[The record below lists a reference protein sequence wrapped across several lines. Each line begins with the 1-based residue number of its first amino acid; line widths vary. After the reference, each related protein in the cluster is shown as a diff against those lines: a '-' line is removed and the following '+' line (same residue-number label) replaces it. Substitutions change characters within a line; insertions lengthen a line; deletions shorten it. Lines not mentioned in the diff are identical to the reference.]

1 MIRRNRV
8 PKRSCNAFVAT
19 RFLLVCLPT
28 LQIYEK
34 KATVAELHYCSH
46 STGSQSGKLVS
57 MDYTNIIE
65 LMDQHFASHSTE
77 KKIPG
82 AAYGL
87 IKDGKLIHAKGFGET
102 VLDSNSCPDKSSVFR
117 IASMTKSFT
126 ATAILLLRD
135 AGKLRLDDDITIYLP
150 WTDSIGIPDFGHVIT
165 IRDLL
170 TMNAGFPTDDPWGD
184 RQESLE
190 IDSFDDLVSQGLS
203 FTRAP
208 RMGFEYSN
216 LGYALLGRIISVTSG
231 MDYLDFVKSAI
242 HQPLKMSSSTFHQS
256 EVASEQ
262 FVQGYAEFA
271 SGFVPEPL
279 TVPGAFSAMG
289 GLLSN
294 VEDLAKWVA
303 GFQSAWKETSDHPL
317 QKWSRREM
325 QEPQRHA
332 RTAAFTDPHT
342 DQIKSITTSYGYG
355 LLVDDDSLLG
365 RFVSHS
371 GGYPGFGSHMRW
383 HPESGWGIVALGNR
397 TYAPMMPAAS
407 EAMNIIIR
415 DHVKAPVISESLL
428 WPDTAAAMSA
438 VEELLVSGNQSIA
451 DDWFAVNMD
460 LDQPRS
466 ERMAALAGVV
476 GNGAKISRVSE
487 SLKSTT
493 PAHAKW
499 QVTSDAGLLEIEI
512 LLTPTKPPK
521 IQTIK
526 VAKVPS

>member
-1 MIRRNRV
+1 MGH
-8 PKRSCNAFVAT
+8 
-19 RFLLVCLPT
+19 
-28 LQIYEK
+28 Q
-34 KATVAELHYCSH
+34 
-46 STGSQSGKLVS
+46 
-57 MDYTNIIE
+57 NIID
-65 LMDQHFASHSTE
+65 LLDQHFLQHQQE
-77 KKIPG
+77 RKIPG
-82 AAYGL
+82 VAYGL
-87 IKDGKLIHAKGFGET
+87 IKDGELVHSKGFGET
-102 VLDSNSCPDKSSVFR
+102 VLDSNTCPAKSSVFR

-150 WTDSIGIPDFGHVIT
+150 WTDSIGIPEFGHVIT

-190 IDSFDDLVSQGLS
+190 IETFDDLVSQGLS

-216 LGYALLGRIISVTSG
+216 LGYALLGRVISVVSG
-231 MDYLDFVKSAI
+231 MDYLDFVKTEI
-242 HQPLKMSSSTFHQS
+242 HNPLTMSSTTFHQS
-256 EVASEQ
+256 EVSLDQ

-271 SGFVPEPL
+271 SGFVAEPL

-303 GFQSAWKETSDHPL
+303 GFQSAWDETSQHPL

-407 EAMNIIIR
+407 EAMNLIVR
-415 DHVKAPVISESLL
+415 DHVTANAVSERQL
-428 WPDTAAAMSA
+428 WPETVAAISA
-438 VEELLVSGNQSIA
+438 VEELLASGNQSIA
-451 DDWFAVNMD
+451 DEWFAVNMD

-466 ERMAALAGVV
+466 ERMAAISALIGH
-476 GNGAKISRVSE
+476 GSKISRVPK

-499 QVTSDAGLLEIEI
+499 QVASDAGLLEIEI

-521 IQTIK
+521 VQTLK
-526 VAKVPS
+526 VAKVLT

>member
-1 MIRRNRV
+1 
-8 PKRSCNAFVAT
+8 
-19 RFLLVCLPT
+19 LPT

-34 KATVAELHYCSH
+34 KATVAELHYCPH

-57 MDYTNIIE
+57 MDYKNIIE
-65 LMDQHFASHSTE
+65 LMDQHFASHLTE

-82 AAYGL
+82 VAYGL
-87 IKDGKLIHAKGFGET
+87 IKDGKLIHSKGFGET
-102 VLDSNSCPDKSSVFR
+102 VLDSNNCPDKSSVFR

-135 AGKLRLDDDITIYLP
+135 AGKLRLDDDVTIYLP

-190 IDSFDDLVSQGLS
+190 IETFDDLVSQGLS

-242 HQPLKMSSSTFHQS
+242 HQSLEMSSTTFQQS
-256 EVASEQ
+256 EVAVEQ

-294 VEDLAKWVA
+294 IEDLAKWVA
-303 GFQSAWKETSDHPL
+303 GFQSAWNENSDHPL

-332 RTAAFTDPHT
+332 RTTAFTDPHT

-397 TYAPMMPAAS
+397 TYAPMMPAAT
-407 EAMNIIIR
+407 EAMNMIIR
-415 DHVKAPVISESLL
+415 DYFDAGSDVESKLWSETVKAMFAI
-428 WPDTAAAMSA
+428 
-438 VEELLVSGNQSIA
+438 EELLATGNQSIA
-451 DDWFAVNMD
+451 DEWFAVNMD

-466 ERMAALAGVV
+466 ERMAALSGVV
-476 GNGAKISRVSE
+476 GTGSKISRVSK
-487 SLKSTT
+487 SLTSNT

-499 QVTSDAGLLEIEI
+499 QVSGSSGLVEIEI

-521 IQTIK
+521 VQTLR
-526 VAKVPS
+526 VAKVLA

>member
-1 MIRRNRV
+1 M
-8 PKRSCNAFVAT
+8 
-19 RFLLVCLPT
+19 
-28 LQIYEK
+28 
-34 KATVAELHYCSH
+34 
-46 STGSQSGKLVS
+46 SGKLEPVEHK
-57 MDYTNIIE
+57 IIID
-65 LMDQHFASHSTE
+65 LLDQHFLQHKQE
-77 KKIPG
+77 KNIPG
-82 AAYGL
+82 VAYGL
-87 IKDGKLIHAKGFGET
+87 LKDGHLIHSKGFGKT
-102 VLDSNSCPDKSSVFR
+102 VLTANICPDSSSVFR

-126 ATAILLLRD
+126 ATAILILRD

-190 IDSFDDLVSQGLS
+190 IESFDDLVSQGLS

-231 MDYLDFVKSAI
+231 MDYLDFIKSAI
-242 HQPLKMSSSTFHQS
+242 HQPLKMASTTFYQS
-256 EVASEQ
+256 EVPNKQ

-271 SGFVPEPL
+271 SGFEPEPL

-294 VEDLAKWVA
+294 IEDLAKWVS
-303 GFQSAWKETSDHPL
+303 GFQSAWNEVSEHPL

-325 QEPQRHA
+325 QEPQLHA
-332 RTAAFTDPHT
+332 RTTAFTDPHT

-383 HPESGWGIVALGNR
+383 HPESGWAIVALGNR
-397 TYAPMMPAAS
+397 TYAPMMPAVS
-407 EAMNIIIR
+407 EAMNLIIR
-415 DHVKAPVISESLL
+415 DHDSEKLVSESML
-428 WPDTAAAMSA
+428 WSETVAAMSA
-438 VEELLVSGNQSIA
+438 MEDLLSTGNQYIA
-451 DDWFAVNMD
+451 DSWFAVNMD
-460 LDQPRS
+460 LDQPRP
-466 ERMAALAGVV
+466 ERMAAILSTV
-476 GNGAKISRVSE
+476 GKNSKISRVSE
-487 SLKSTT
+487 SLKCTT
-493 PAHAKW
+493 PAHVNW
-499 QVTSDAGLLEIEI
+499 QVTSEAGLVEIEI
-512 LLTPTKPPK
+512 LLSPTKPPK
-521 IQTIK
+521 IQTLK

>member
-1 MIRRNRV
+1 
-8 PKRSCNAFVAT
+8 
-19 RFLLVCLPT
+19 
-28 LQIYEK
+28 
-34 KATVAELHYCSH
+34 
-46 STGSQSGKLVS
+46 
-57 MDYTNIIE
+57 MDYQHIFDLI
-65 LMDQHFASHSTE
+65 DQHFLKHQE
-77 KKIPG
+77 DKKIPG
-82 AAYGL
+82 VAYGL
-87 IKDGKLIHAKGFGET
+87 IKEGELVHSRGFGQT
-102 VLDSNSCPDKSSVFR
+102 ALDSNTCPDKSSVFR

-135 AGKLRLDDDITIYLP
+135 AGKLRLDDDITMYLP
-150 WTDSIGIPDFGHVIT
+150 WTDSIGIPESGHVIT

-190 IDSFDDLVSQGLS
+190 IESFDNLVSQGLR

-231 MDYLDFVKSAI
+231 MDYLDFVKTAI
-242 HQPLKMSSSTFHQS
+242 HQPLQMSSTTFHQS
-256 EVASEQ
+256 EVVGEN

-271 SGFVPEPL
+271 TGFVPEPL
-279 TVPGAFSAMG
+279 TIPGAFSAMG

-294 VEDLAKWVA
+294 VADLAKWVA
-303 GFQSAWKETSDHPL
+303 GFQSAWHDSSTHPL
-317 QKWSRREM
+317 QRWSRREM

-342 DQIKSITTSYGYG
+342 DQIKSVTTSYGFG
-355 LLVDDDSLLG
+355 LMVDDDSLLG

-383 HPESGWGIVALGNR
+383 HPQSGWGIVALGNR

-407 EAMNIIIR
+407 EALAIIAR
-415 DHVKAPVISESLL
+415 DHTPIKTYSESDV
-428 WPDTAAAMSA
+428 WFETASAMKV
-438 VEELLVSGNQSIA
+438 VEELLANWDNQLA

-460 LDQPRS
+460 LDQPRN
-466 ERMAALAGVV
+466 ERMAAILTLVAS
-476 GNGAKISRVSE
+476 GANTSRVPG
-487 SLKSTT
+487 SLTTTT

-499 QVTSDAGLLEIEI
+499 HVTSDSGLIEVE
-512 LLTPTKPPK
+512 LLMSPTTPPK
-521 IQTIK
+521 IQTLK
-526 VAKVPS
+526 VAKAPQ

>member
-1 MIRRNRV
+1 
-8 PKRSCNAFVAT
+8 
-19 RFLLVCLPT
+19 
-28 LQIYEK
+28 
-34 KATVAELHYCSH
+34 
-46 STGSQSGKLVS
+46 
-57 MDYTNIIE
+57 
-65 LMDQHFASHSTE
+65 MDQHFSKHQE
-77 KKIPG
+77 DKKIPG
-82 AAYGL
+82 VAYGL

-102 VLDSNSCPDKSSVFR
+102 VLDSNTCPDSASVFR

-150 WTDSIGIPDFGHVIT
+150 WTNSIGIPDFGHVIT

-190 IDSFDDLVSQGLS
+190 INSFDDLVSQGLS

-216 LGYALLGRIISVTSG
+216 LGYALLGRIITVTSG
-231 MDYLDFVKSAI
+231 MDYLDFVKTAI
-242 HQPLKMSSSTFHQS
+242 HEPLKMSSSTFHQS
-256 EVASEQ
+256 EVAEKQ

-294 VEDLAKWVA
+294 VADLAKWVA
-303 GFQSAWKETSDHPL
+303 GFQSAWNESSTHPL
-317 QKWSRREM
+317 QRWSRREM

-342 DQIKSITTSYGYG
+342 NQIKSITTSYGYG
-355 LLVDDDSLLG
+355 LLIDDDSLLG

-383 HPESGWGIVALGNR
+383 HPASGWGIVALGNR
-397 TYAPMMPAAS
+397 TYSPMVFAAS
-407 EAMNIIIR
+407 EALAMIVR
-415 DHVKAPVISESLL
+415 DFVAPKVVTESDV
-428 WPDTAAAMSA
+428 WQETATAMSL
-438 VEELLVSGNQSIA
+438 VEKLITAWDDEIA
-451 DDWFAVNMD
+451 DENFASNMD
-460 LDQPRS
+460 LDQPRL
-466 ERMAALAGVV
+466 ERAAAIARVVLSSSGVTRVAGSMTS
-476 GNGAKISRVSE
+476 N
-487 SLKSTT
+487 T
-493 PAHAKW
+493 PAHGKW
-499 QVTSDAGLLEIEI
+499 LVSGESGLIELE
-512 LLTPTKPPK
+512 LLMSPTRPAK
-521 IQTIK
+521 IQSLK
-526 VAKVPS
+526 VAKAPDE

>member
-1 MIRRNRV
+1 M
-8 PKRSCNAFVAT
+8 
-19 RFLLVCLPT
+19 
-28 LQIYEK
+28 
-34 KATVAELHYCSH
+34 
-46 STGSQSGKLVS
+46 SGKLIS
-57 MDYTNIIE
+57 MGHQNIID
-65 LMDQHFASHSTE
+65 LLDQHFLQHQE
-77 KKIPG
+77 ERKIPG
-82 AAYGL
+82 VAYGL
-87 IKDGKLIHAKGFGET
+87 IKDGNLIHCKGFGET
-102 VLDSNSCPDKSSVFR
+102 VLDSNTCPNESSVFR

-135 AGKLRLDDDITIYLP
+135 AGKLRFDDDITMYLP
-150 WTDSIGIPDFGHVIT
+150 WTDSIGIPEFGHVIT

-190 IDSFDDLVSQGLS
+190 IETFDDLVSQGLS

-216 LGYALLGRIISVTSG
+216 LGYALLGRVVTVVSG
-231 MDYLDFVKSAI
+231 MDYLDFVKTEI
-242 HQPLKMSSSTFHQS
+242 HQPLAMSSTTFHQS
-256 EVASEQ
+256 EISDEN

-294 VEDLAKWVA
+294 VEDLAKWVI
-303 GFQSAWKETSDHPL
+303 GFQSAWNETSQHPL
-317 QKWSRREM
+317 KKWSRREM

-397 TYAPMMPAAS
+397 TYAPMMPVAS
-407 EAMNIIIR
+407 EAMNLIIR
-415 DHVKAPVISESLL
+415 DHVTADAVSESRLWPETVSAMGAIESLL
-428 WPDTAAAMSA
+428 ATSD
-438 VEELLVSGNQSIA
+438 NSIA

-466 ERMAALAGVV
+466 ERMAAMAGLI
-476 GNGAKISRVSE
+476 GKASKISRISH

-499 QVTSDAGLLEIEI
+499 QVASDSGLIEIEI
-512 LLTPTKPPK
+512 LLTPTRPPK
-521 IQTIK
+521 VQTLK

>member
-1 MIRRNRV
+1 MEH
-8 PKRSCNAFVAT
+8 
-19 RFLLVCLPT
+19 
-28 LQIYEK
+28 Q
-34 KATVAELHYCSH
+34 
-46 STGSQSGKLVS
+46 
-57 MDYTNIIE
+57 NIID
-65 LMDQHFASHSTE
+65 LLDQHFLQHQLE

-82 AAYGL
+82 VAYGL
-87 IKDGKLIHAKGFGET
+87 VKDGKLIHSKGFGET
-102 VLDSNSCPDKSSVFR
+102 VLDTNKCPDESSVFR

-135 AGKLRLDDDITIYLP
+135 AGKLRLDDDIRKYLP

-190 IDSFDDLVSQGLS
+190 IESFDDLVSQGLS

-242 HQPLKMSSSTFHQS
+242 HQPLKMSSTTFHQS
-256 EVASEQ
+256 EVAKEQ

-294 VEDLAKWVA
+294 VEDLAKWVS
-303 GFQSAWKETSDHPL
+303 GFQSAWNESSDHPL

-332 RTAAFTDPHT
+332 RTTAFTDPHT

-355 LLVDDDSLLG
+355 LLVDEDSLLG

-407 EAMNIIIR
+407 EAMNLIIR
-415 DHVKAPVISESLL
+415 DHVPAKLASESML
-428 WPDTAAAMSA
+428 WPETVAAMSA
-438 VEELLVSGNQSIA
+438 VEELLSTGNQSIA
-451 DDWFAVNMD
+451 DAWFAINMD
-460 LDQPRS
+460 LDQPRP
-466 ERMAALAGVV
+466 ERMAAILGTV
-476 GNGAKISRVSE
+476 GKNSKISRVSE
-487 SLKSTT
+487 SLKSAT
-493 PAHAKW
+493 PANVKW
-499 QVTSDAGLLEIEI
+499 QVTSDAGLVEIEI
-512 LLTPTKPPK
+512 LLSPTKPPK
-521 IQTIK
+521 IQTLK

>member
-1 MIRRNRV
+1 
-8 PKRSCNAFVAT
+8 
-19 RFLLVCLPT
+19 
-28 LQIYEK
+28 
-34 KATVAELHYCSH
+34 
-46 STGSQSGKLVS
+46 
-57 MDYTNIIE
+57 MDNQHIFD
-65 LMDQHFASHSTE
+65 LMDQHFSKHQE
-77 KKIPG
+77 DKKIPG
-82 AAYGL
+82 VAYGL

-102 VLDSNSCPDKSSVFR
+102 VLDSNTCPDSASVFR

-150 WTDSIGIPDFGHVIT
+150 WTNSIGIPDFGHVIT

-190 IDSFDDLVSQGLS
+190 INSFDDLVSQGLS

-216 LGYALLGRIISVTSG
+216 LGYALLGRIITVTSG
-231 MDYLDFVKSAI
+231 MDYLDFVKTAI
-242 HQPLKMSSSTFHQS
+242 HEPLKMSSTTFHQS
-256 EVASEQ
+256 EVAEKQ

-271 SGFVPEPL
+271 AGFVPEPL

-294 VEDLAKWVA
+294 VADLAKWVA
-303 GFQSAWKETSDHPL
+303 GFQTAWNETSDHPL

-332 RTAAFTDPHT
+332 RTAAFTDPHA

-383 HPESGWGIVALGNR
+383 HPQSGWGIVALGNR

-415 DHVKAPVISESLL
+415 DHFDAGSTLESNL

-438 VEELLVSGNQSIA
+438 VEELLASGNQSIA

-466 ERMAALAGVV
+466 ERMAALAEAIR
-476 GNGAKISRVSE
+476 NGSKISRVSE

-499 QVTSDAGLLEIEI
+499 QVASDSGLLDIEI

-526 VAKVPS
+526 VAKAPQ

>member
-1 MIRRNRV
+1 
-8 PKRSCNAFVAT
+8 
-19 RFLLVCLPT
+19 
-28 LQIYEK
+28 
-34 KATVAELHYCSH
+34 
-46 STGSQSGKLVS
+46 
-57 MDYTNIIE
+57 MDYPNIIE
-65 LMDQHFASHSTE
+65 LMDQHFASHLTE
-77 KKIPG
+77 RKIPG
-82 AAYGL
+82 IAYGL
-87 IKDGKLIHAKGFGET
+87 IKDGNLIHSQGFGET
-102 VLDSNSCPDKSSVFR
+102 VLDSNTCPEKSSVFR

-184 RQESLE
+184 RQESLAIE
-190 IDSFDDLVSQGLS
+190 TFDDLVSQGLS
-203 FTRAP
+203 FARAP

-242 HQPLKMSSSTFHQS
+242 HQPLKMSSTTFHQL
-256 EVASEQ
+256 EVSPEQ

-294 VEDLAKWVA
+294 IEDLAKWVA
-303 GFQSAWKETSDHPL
+303 GFQSAWNETSDHPL

-332 RTAAFTDPHT
+332 RTTAFMDPHS

-355 LLVDDDSLLG
+355 LLVDDDSLFG

-383 HPESGWGIVALGNR
+383 HPEAGWGIVALGNR
-397 TYAPMMPAAS
+397 TYAPMMPAAT
-407 EAMNIIIR
+407 EAMNLIIR
-415 DHVKAPVISESLL
+415 DHFDAGASVESKL
-428 WPDTAAAMSA
+428 WPETVEAMSA
-438 VEELLVSGNQSIA
+438 IEELLTFGNQSIA
-451 DDWFAVNMD
+451 DRWFAVNMD

-466 ERMAALAGVV
+466 ERMASIIELIGTRS
-476 GNGAKISRVSE
+476 KLSRVSE

-499 QVTSDAGLLEIEI
+499 QVASDAGLIEIEI

-521 IQTIK
+521 VQSLK

>member
-1 MIRRNRV
+1 
-8 PKRSCNAFVAT
+8 
-19 RFLLVCLPT
+19 
-28 LQIYEK
+28 
-34 KATVAELHYCSH
+34 
-46 STGSQSGKLVS
+46 
-57 MDYTNIIE
+57 MDNQHIFD
-65 LMDQHFASHSTE
+65 LMDQHFSKHQE
-77 KKIPG
+77 DKKIPG
-82 AAYGL
+82 VAYGL

-102 VLDSNSCPDKSSVFR
+102 VLDSNTCPNSASMFR

-150 WTDSIGIPDFGHVIT
+150 WTNSIGIPDFGHVIT

-190 IDSFDDLVSQGLS
+190 IESFDDLVSQGLS

-216 LGYALLGRIISVTSG
+216 LGYALLGRIITVTSG
-231 MDYLDFVKSAI
+231 MDYLDFVKTAI
-242 HQPLKMSSSTFHQS
+242 HEPLKMSSTTFHQS
-256 EVASEQ
+256 EVAEKQ

-271 SGFVPEPL
+271 AGFVPEPL

-303 GFQSAWKETSDHPL
+303 GFQSAWNETSDHPL
-317 QKWSRREM
+317 RKWSRREM

-342 DQIKSITTSYGYG
+342 NQIKSITTSYGYG

-383 HPESGWGIVALGNR
+383 HPQSGWGIVALGNR

-415 DHVKAPVISESLL
+415 DHAPAKTYSESDV
-428 WPDTAAAMSA
+428 WFETASAMKV
-438 VEELLVSGNQSIA
+438 VEELLTNWDNRLA

-466 ERMAALAGVV
+466 ERMAALAEAVR
-476 GNGAKISRVSE
+476 NGSKISRVSE

-499 QVTSDAGLLEIEI
+499 QVASDSGLIEVELLMSPTS
-512 LLTPTKPPK
+512 PPK
-521 IQTIK
+521 IQALK
-526 VAKVPS
+526 VAKAPQ

>member
-1 MIRRNRV
+1 
-8 PKRSCNAFVAT
+8 
-19 RFLLVCLPT
+19 
-28 LQIYEK
+28 
-34 KATVAELHYCSH
+34 
-46 STGSQSGKLVS
+46 
-57 MDYTNIIE
+57 MDYQHIFDLT
-65 LMDQHFASHSTE
+65 DQHFLKHRE
-77 KKIPG
+77 DKEIPG
-82 AAYGL
+82 VAFGL
-87 IKDGKLIHAKGFGET
+87 IKDGQLVHAKGFGET
-102 VLDSNSCPDKSSVFR
+102 VLDSNSCPDESSVFR

-135 AGKLRLDDDITIYLP
+135 AGKLRLDDDITQYLP
-150 WTDSIGIPDFGHVIT
+150 WTDSIGIPEFGHVIT

-190 IDSFDDLVSQGLS
+190 IETFDDLVSQGLS

-216 LGYALLGRIISVTSG
+216 LGYALLGRVISVTSG

-242 HQPLKMSSSTFHQS
+242 HQPLEMSSTTFYQS
-256 EVASEQ
+256 EVSRNQ

-271 SGFVPEPL
+271 SGFVSEPL

-294 VEDLAKWVA
+294 VEDLAKWVS
-303 GFQSAWKETSDHPL
+303 GFQSAWNEASVHPL
-317 QKWSRREM
+317 QRWSRREM

-383 HPESGWGIVALGNR
+383 HPQSGWGIVALGNR

-415 DHVKAPVISESLL
+415 DFVPARTYSESDLWFETASAMGAIEVLL
-428 WPDTAAAMSA
+428 HNWDDQ
-438 VEELLVSGNQSIA
+438 LA
-451 DDWFAVNMD
+451 DEWFAINMD
-460 LDQPRS
+460 LDQPRK
-466 ERMAALAGVV
+466 ERVASILAIIGKDSTINRIP
-476 GNGAKISRVSE
+476 GT
-487 SLKSTT
+487 LLSTT

-499 QVTSDAGLLEIEI
+499 QISSDSGLVEIEI
-512 LLTPTKPPK
+512 LMSPTTPTK
-521 IQTIK
+521 IQTLK
-526 VAKVPS
+526 VSKVLA

>member
-1 MIRRNRV
+1 M
-8 PKRSCNAFVAT
+8 
-19 RFLLVCLPT
+19 
-28 LQIYEK
+28 
-34 KATVAELHYCSH
+34 
-46 STGSQSGKLVS
+46 SGKLIS
-57 MDYTNIIE
+57 MEYQNIIN
-65 LMDQHFASHSTE
+65 LLDQHFLQHQLD

-82 AAYGL
+82 VAYGL
-87 IKDGKLIHAKGFGET
+87 IKDGQLIHSKGFGET
-102 VLDSNSCPDKSSVFR
+102 ILDSDSVPDKSSVFR

-150 WTDSIGIPDFGHVIT
+150 WTGSIGIPEFGHVIT
-165 IRDLL
+165 VRDLL

-190 IDSFDDLVSQGLS
+190 IETFDDLVSQGLS

-242 HQPLKMSSSTFHQS
+242 HEPLKMSSSTFHQS
-256 EVASEQ
+256 DVAAEQ

-279 TVPGAFSAMG
+279 TIPGAFSAMG
-289 GLLSN
+289 GLLSSI
-294 VEDLAKWVA
+294 EDLAKWIA
-303 GFQSAWKETSDHPL
+303 GFQSAWNETSNHPL

-397 TYAPMMPAAS
+397 TYAPMMLAAT

-415 DHVKAPVISESLL
+415 DHVTLDAESESKL
-428 WPDTAAAMSA
+428 WPDTAKAMFA
-438 VEELLVSGNQSIA
+438 IEELLVSGNQSIA
-451 DDWFAVNMD
+451 DDWFADNMD

-466 ERMAALAGVV
+466 ERMAVISALL
-476 GNGAKISRVSE
+476 GNESTISRVFG
-487 SLKSTT
+487 SLQSTT

-499 QVTSDAGLLEIEI
+499 QVSIGSGLFEIEI

-521 IQTIK
+521 VQTLK

>member
-1 MIRRNRV
+1 
-8 PKRSCNAFVAT
+8 
-19 RFLLVCLPT
+19 
-28 LQIYEK
+28 
-34 KATVAELHYCSH
+34 
-46 STGSQSGKLVS
+46 
-57 MDYTNIIE
+57 MDYQHIFD
-65 LMDQHFASHSTE
+65 LMDQYFSKHQQE

-82 AAYGL
+82 VAYGL
-87 IKDGKLIHAKGFGET
+87 IKDGQLVHVKGFGQT
-102 VLDSNSCPDKSSVFR
+102 VLDSGTCPERSSVFR

-150 WTDSIGIPDFGHVIT
+150 WTDSIGVPEFGHPIT
-165 IRDLL
+165 VRDLL

-190 IDSFDDLVSQGLS
+190 IETFDDLVSQGLS

-242 HQPLKMSSSTFHQS
+242 HQPLEMSSTTFHQS
-256 EVASEQ
+256 EVVGEQ

-271 SGFVPEPL
+271 TGFVPEPL

-303 GFQSAWKETSDHPL
+303 GFQSAWNESSTHPL

-332 RTAAFTDPHT
+332 RTTAFTDPHT
-342 DQIKSITTSYGYG
+342 NQIKSITTSYGYG

-383 HPESGWGIVALGNR
+383 HPQSGWGIVALGNR

-407 EAMNIIIR
+407 EALNIIVR
-415 DHVKAPVISESLL
+415 DHVPAKTYSESDV
-428 WPDTAAAMSA
+428 WFETASAMNA
-438 VEELLVSGNQSIA
+438 VEELLTNWDNQLA

-460 LDQPRS
+460 LDQPRV
-466 ERMAALAGVV
+466 ERVAAMTAVTGT
-476 GNGAKISRVSE
+476 GSTISRIPG
-487 SLKSTT
+487 SLSSTT

-499 QVTSDAGLLEIEI
+499 QISSDSGLVEIE
-512 LLTPTKPPK
+512 LLMSPTAPPK
-521 IQTIK
+521 IQTLK
-526 VAKVPS
+526 VAKAPS

>member
-1 MIRRNRV
+1 MEH
-8 PKRSCNAFVAT
+8 
-19 RFLLVCLPT
+19 
-28 LQIYEK
+28 Q
-34 KATVAELHYCSH
+34 
-46 STGSQSGKLVS
+46 
-57 MDYTNIIE
+57 NIID
-65 LMDQHFASHSTE
+65 LLDQHFLQHQLE
-77 KKIPG
+77 KKVPG
-82 AAYGL
+82 VAYGL
-87 IKDGKLIHAKGFGET
+87 VKDGKLIHSKGFGET
-102 VLDSNSCPDKSSVFR
+102 VLDTNKCPDESSVFR

-135 AGKLRLDDDITIYLP
+135 AGKLRLDDDIRKYLP

-190 IDSFDDLVSQGLS
+190 IESFDDLVSQGLS

-242 HQPLKMSSSTFHQS
+242 HQPLKMSSTTFHQS
-256 EVASEQ
+256 EVAKEQ

-289 GLLSN
+289 GLISN
-294 VEDLAKWVA
+294 VEDLAKWVS
-303 GFQSAWKETSDHPL
+303 GFQSAWNESSDHPL

-332 RTAAFTDPHT
+332 RTTAFTDPHT

-355 LLVDDDSLLG
+355 LLVDEDSLLG

-397 TYAPMMPAAS
+397 TYAPMMPVAS
-407 EAMNIIIR
+407 EAMNLIIR
-415 DHVKAPVISESLL
+415 DHVSAKLASESML
-428 WPDTAAAMSA
+428 WPETVAAMSA
-438 VEELLVSGNQSIA
+438 VEELLSTGNQSIA
-451 DDWFAVNMD
+451 DAWFAINMD
-460 LDQPRS
+460 LDQPRP
-466 ERMAALAGVV
+466 ERMAAILGTV
-476 GNGAKISRVSE
+476 GKNSKISRVSE
-487 SLKSTT
+487 SLKSAT
-493 PAHAKW
+493 PANVKW
-499 QVTSDAGLLEIEI
+499 QVTSDAGLVEIEI
-512 LLTPTKPPK
+512 LLSPTKPPK
-521 IQTIK
+521 IQTLK

>member
-1 MIRRNRV
+1 MGH
-8 PKRSCNAFVAT
+8 
-19 RFLLVCLPT
+19 
-28 LQIYEK
+28 Q
-34 KATVAELHYCSH
+34 
-46 STGSQSGKLVS
+46 
-57 MDYTNIIE
+57 NIID
-65 LMDQHFASHSTE
+65 LLDQHFLQHQLD

-82 AAYGL
+82 VAYGL
-87 IKDGKLIHAKGFGET
+87 IKDGQLIHSKGFGET
-102 VLDSNSCPDKSSVFR
+102 VLDSNSCPDKFSVFR

-150 WTDSIGIPDFGHVIT
+150 WTDSIGIPEFGHVIT

-190 IDSFDDLVSQGLS
+190 IETFDDLVSQGLS

-216 LGYALLGRIISVTSG
+216 LGYALLGRVITVVSG
-231 MDYLDFVKSAI
+231 MDYLDFVKSEI
-242 HQPLKMSSSTFHQS
+242 HKPLGMSSTTFHQS
-256 EVASEQ
+256 EVSKEK

-294 VEDLAKWVA
+294 VEDLAKWVS
-303 GFQSAWKETSDHPL
+303 GFHSAWNEKSQHPL

-407 EAMNIIIR
+407 EAMNLIIR
-415 DHVKAPVISESLL
+415 DHVTADAISVSRL
-428 WPDTAAAMSA
+428 WPETITAMSA
-438 VEELLVSGNQSIA
+438 IEELLASGNQSIA
-451 DDWFAVNMD
+451 DEWFAVNMD

-466 ERMAALAGVV
+466 ERMAAISALL
-476 GNGAKISRVSE
+476 GNGSNISRVSE

-521 IQTIK
+521 VQTLK
-526 VAKVPS
+526 VAKVLT

>member
-1 MIRRNRV
+1 
-8 PKRSCNAFVAT
+8 
-19 RFLLVCLPT
+19 
-28 LQIYEK
+28 
-34 KATVAELHYCSH
+34 
-46 STGSQSGKLVS
+46 
-57 MDYTNIIE
+57 MDNQHIFD
-65 LMDQHFASHSTE
+65 LMDKHFSNHQQE

-82 AAYGL
+82 VAYGL
-87 IKDGKLIHAKGFGET
+87 IKDGQLVHAKGFGET
-102 VLDSNSCPDKSSVFR
+102 VLGSNACPNQSSVFR

-190 IDSFDDLVSQGLS
+190 IETFDDLVSQGLS

-231 MDYLDFVKSAI
+231 MDYLDFVKTAI
-242 HQPLKMSSSTFHQS
+242 HQPLNMSSTTFHQS
-256 EVASEQ
+256 EVVTEK

-271 SGFVPEPL
+271 TGFVPEPL
-279 TVPGAFSAMG
+279 TIPGAFSAMG

-303 GFQSAWKETSDHPL
+303 GFQSAWNESSTHPL
-317 QKWSRREM
+317 QRWSRREM
-325 QEPQRHA
+325 QEPQRLA

-383 HPESGWGIVALGNR
+383 HPRSGWGIVALGNR

-407 EAMNIIIR
+407 EALNIIVR
-415 DHVKAPVISESLL
+415 DHVPAKTYSESDV
-428 WPDTAAAMSA
+428 WFETASAMNA
-438 VEELLVSGNQSIA
+438 VEELLTNWDNQLA
-451 DDWFAVNMD
+451 DAWFAVNMD
-460 LDQPRS
+460 LDQPRN
-466 ERMAALAGVV
+466 ERAAAIDAVTGAGSTITRIP
-476 GNGAKISRVSE
+476 G
-487 SLKSTT
+487 SLSSTT

-499 QVTSDAGLLEIEI
+499 QISSDSGLVEIEI
-512 LLTPTKPPK
+512 LMSPTVPPK
-521 IQTIK
+521 IQTLK
-526 VAKVPS
+526 VAKVPT

>member
-1 MIRRNRV
+1 
-8 PKRSCNAFVAT
+8 
-19 RFLLVCLPT
+19 
-28 LQIYEK
+28 
-34 KATVAELHYCSH
+34 
-46 STGSQSGKLVS
+46 
-57 MDYTNIIE
+57 MDYKNIIE
-65 LMDQHFASHSTE
+65 LMDQHFASHLTE

-82 AAYGL
+82 VAYGL
-87 IKDGKLIHAKGFGET
+87 IKEGKLIHSKGFGET
-102 VLDSNSCPDKSSVFR
+102 VLGSNTCPDKSSVFR
-117 IASMTKSFT
+117 IASMSKSFT

-135 AGKLRLDDDITIYLP
+135 TGKLRLDDDITIYLP

-190 IDSFDDLVSQGLS
+190 IEAFDDLVSQGLS

-242 HQPLKMSSSTFHQS
+242 HQPLAMSSTTFHQS
-256 EVASEQ
+256 EVSLEQ

-289 GLLSN
+289 GLLSS

-303 GFQSAWKETSDHPL
+303 GFQSAWNEPSDHPL

-397 TYAPMMPAAS
+397 TYAPMMPVAS

-415 DHVKAPVISESLL
+415 DHFNADVNVESKL
-428 WPDTAAAMSA
+428 WPETFKAMAAI
-438 VEELLVSGNQSIA
+438 EELLATRNQSIA
-451 DDWFAVNMD
+451 DEWFAVNMD
-460 LDQPRS
+460 LDLPRS
-466 ERMAALAGVV
+466 ERMAALAGVT
-476 GNGAKISRVSE
+476 GTGSKLSRVSD

-493 PAHAKW
+493 PAHATW
-499 QVTSDAGLLEIEI
+499 QAASESGLIEIEI
-512 LLTPTKPPK
+512 LLTPTNPPK
-521 IQTIK
+521 VQTLR

>member
-1 MIRRNRV
+1 MEH
-8 PKRSCNAFVAT
+8 
-19 RFLLVCLPT
+19 
-28 LQIYEK
+28 Q
-34 KATVAELHYCSH
+34 
-46 STGSQSGKLVS
+46 
-57 MDYTNIIE
+57 NIIE
-65 LMDQHFASHSTE
+65 LLDQHFLQHQVE

-82 AAYGL
+82 IAYGL
-87 IKDGKLIHAKGFGET
+87 IKDGQLIHSRGFGET
-102 VLDSNSCPDKSSVFR
+102 VLDSGFVPDKSSVFR

-150 WTDSIGIPDFGHVIT
+150 WTDNIGIPDFGHVIT

-190 IDSFDDLVSQGLS
+190 IESFDDLVSQGLS

-216 LGYALLGRIISVTSG
+216 LGYALLGRIVSVTSG

-242 HQPLKMSSSTFHQS
+242 NQPLKMSSSTFHQS
-256 EVASEQ
+256 EVAEAQ

-271 SGFVPEPL
+271 TGFVSEPL
-279 TVPGAFSAMG
+279 TIPGAFSAMG

-294 VEDLAKWVA
+294 VEDLAEWVA
-303 GFQSAWKETSDHPL
+303 GFQSAWNETSGHPL

-342 DQIKSITTSYGYG
+342 DRIKSITTSYGFG

-415 DHVKAPVISESLL
+415 DHVSVELVLESML
-428 WPDTAAAMSA
+428 WPDTVAAISA
-438 VEELLVSGNQSIA
+438 VEELLETSNQAIA

-476 GNGAKISRVSE
+476 GNGSKVSRVRE

-499 QVTSDAGLLEIEI
+499 QVTSDSGLLEIEI